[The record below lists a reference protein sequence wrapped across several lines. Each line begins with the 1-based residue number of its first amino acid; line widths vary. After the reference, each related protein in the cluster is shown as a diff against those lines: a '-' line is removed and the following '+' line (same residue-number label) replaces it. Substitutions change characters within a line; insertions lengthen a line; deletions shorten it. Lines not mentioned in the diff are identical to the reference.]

1 MIYSFNIPSQRL
13 TIEDILQ
20 QGITLLKPATFRN
33 TAHQKTLT
41 PLPKNVVDA
50 CRPNSLVPGPEST
63 AQKSS
68 PDHVVRGSSSAVE
81 FSEFLA
87 RVLEFALHP
96 AATPTAASLAEA
108 ILLEILNRA
117 PRAVSG
123 AEFLRFVLVTPCF
136 SQHKEFQKL

>member
-1 MIYSFNIPSQRL
+1 MIHSSNIPSELLR
-13 TIEDILQ
+13 IEDILKEK
-20 QGITLLKPATFRN
+20 ITLLKPATFRN

-68 PDHVVRGSSSAVE
+68 PDVVRGSSSAVE